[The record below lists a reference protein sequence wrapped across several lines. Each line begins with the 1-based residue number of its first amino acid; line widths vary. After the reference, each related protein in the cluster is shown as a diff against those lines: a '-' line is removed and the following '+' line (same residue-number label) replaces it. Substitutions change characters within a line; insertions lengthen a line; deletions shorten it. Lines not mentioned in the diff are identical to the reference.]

1 VDSLV
6 YKNNTGGANERPI
19 FFSNNISIFLNKLF
33 YQQNTSHIKIN
44 TVNLSAFI
52 HENAGRYG
60 YILEFIEQLLELFP
74 MAGQVSYSAWT
85 TILDRTRSGV
95 FSGVLAPARSEAP
108 DFIFPAEA
116 LGGAALLF
124 FPEDRQFADLRRSRQ
139 SHCIN
144 APENADRIDFVN
156 LAEGTETNLKNLP
169 AGRIAR
175 VTQGDA

>member
-1 VDSLV
+1 MRIIII
-6 YKNNTGGANERPI
+6 N
-19 FFSNNISIFLNKLF
+19 LF
-33 YQQNTSHIKIN
+33 T
-44 TVNLSAFI
+44 FI
-52 HENAGRYG
+52 HGNGGGYG
-60 YILEFIEQLLELFP
+60 CILEFFEQLLELLP
-74 MAGQVSYSAWT
+74 MPGQVSYSTWT
-85 TILDRTRSGV
+85 TTLDRTRSGV

-108 DFIFPAEA
+108 DFIFPAKA

-124 FPEDRQFADLRRSRQ
+124 FPEDRQFGDLRRPRQ

-169 AGRIAR
+169 AGRITR